1 MTGKSLRIHDRLRQ
15 ILETTPGLTQRGLA
29 ERMGL
34 NPAAVNRML
43 YGRRNIMAEEISI
56 IENYIGQKLDV
67 HTPSLAFAAP
77 RRGLSDVPQQQ
88 SPVPPAMA
96 AAPGVFALYV
106 FSDDMAPRYFKGE
119 LVQVNPAL
127 PPEEGRDCFIE
138 KKNGTVLLRR
148 LIALGEDKARV
159 MQFNPAGEK
168 DVLRRDIKSI
178 YPVIA
183 RI

>member
-1 MTGKSLRIHDRLRQ
+1 MTGKSSRIHDRLRQ
-15 ILETTPGLTQRGLA
+15 ILENTPGLTQRGLA

-67 HTPSLAFAAP
+67 HTSTVSQV
-77 RRGLSDVPQQQ
+77 RRGVSDVPQQAVMAQ
-88 SPVPPAMA
+88 PAVPPAV
-96 AAPGVFALYV
+96 GVFALYV
-106 FSDDMAPRYFKGE
+106 FADDMAPRYFKGE
-119 LVQVNPAL
+119 LVQVNPSL
-127 PPEEGRDCFIE
+127 SPEEGRDCFIE

-148 LIALGEDKARV
+148 LVALQDDKVRV
-159 MQFNPAGEK
+159 RQFNPDAEK
-168 DVLRRDIKSI
+168 DISRKDIKSI